1 MSRRALHTKSLV
13 IMGELV
19 VGVDVGTTKVCTIV
33 GEVRD
38 SDVYVLGLG
47 IEPSQGMRK
56 GMVTDLNALSA
67 SILASVHKAEKTSGY
82 EIGRAFVSLAGGHI
96 ESINSRGAVGI
107 PNQRG
112 VQLDDLER
120 AMDAAR
126 AVTLPHGREVLHVIP
141 RNYSLDGQ
149 TGLRSPL
156 GMLGF
161 RLEVEA
167 HIITASTQGVKNLEK
182 CVEDAGVLVDR
193 FILNPLAAG
202 DIVLT
207 PEEREAG
214 VMIVDIGGGTTDLAI
229 FVDGSVWHTA
239 VLGVGGQH
247 ITNDIAYGLHL
258 PTELAESVKLT
269 HGHADPK
276 AVSALEAFPIQ
287 PFGEELPSKVQRTD
301 LAHIVH
307 MRVAEMF
314 ELILKEA
321 KRSGYDG
328 LLKAGIVLTGGSS
341 LLPGIKAVAAD
352 VLRMPVRLGQPERVT
367 GMSEALKN
375 PAYSTS
381 VGLLKLGLIM
391 DMEDDRRDA
400 LRRHSNSRGS
410 GRMRGLLK
418 GVVERLLPHEE
429 PDE

>member
-1 MSRRALHTKSLV
+1 
-13 IMGELV
+13 MGELV
-19 VGVDVGTTKVCTIV
+19 VGIDIGTTKVCTLV
-33 GEVRD
+33 GEVRE
-38 SDVYVLGLG
+38 SDVYVLGVG
-47 IEPSQGMRK
+47 IEPSHGMRK
-56 GMVTDLNALSA
+56 GMVTDVNALSA
-67 SILASVHKAEKTSGY
+67 AIQASVHKAEKTSGY

-96 ESINSRGAVGI
+96 ESINSKGAVGI
-107 PNQRG
+107 PNSRG
-112 VQLDDLER
+112 VQPHDLER
-120 AMDAAR
+120 AMEAAR

-141 RNYSLDGQ
+141 RNYNLDGQ

-156 GMLGF
+156 GMYGF

-167 HIITASTQGVKNLEK
+167 HIVTASTQSVKTLEK

-207 PEEREAG
+207 PEERDAG
-214 VMIVDIGGGTTDLAI
+214 VMVVDIGGGTTDLAI
-229 FVDGSVWHTA
+229 FIDGAVWHTA
-239 VLGVGGQH
+239 VLAVGGQH

-276 AVSALEAFPIQ
+276 AVSPLEAFPIQ

-307 MRVAEMF
+307 MRVAEIF
-314 ELILKEA
+314 ELVLKEA

-341 LLPGIKAVAAD
+341 LLPGIKTVAAE
-352 VLRMPVRLGQPERVT
+352 VLQMPVRLAQPEHVT
-367 GMSEALKN
+367 GMAEALKN

-391 DMEDDRRDA
+391 DLEDARREE
-400 LRRHSNSRGS
+400 LGHSNSGGRGRVRS
-410 GRMRGLLK
+410 LLK
-418 GVVERLLPHEE
+418 GVIERLLPREE
-429 PDE
+429 AEE

>member
-1 MSRRALHTKSLV
+1 
-13 IMGELV
+13 MGELV
-19 VGVDVGTTKVCTIV
+19 VGIDVGTTKVCTIV

-207 PEEREAG
+207 PDEREAG

-276 AVSALEAFPIQ
+276 AVSPLEAFPIQ

-367 GMSEALKN
+367 GMSEALKS

-391 DMEDDRRDA
+391 DLEDDRREA

-410 GRMRGLLK
+410 GRMRGLLR

-429 PDE
+429 TGE

>member
-1 MSRRALHTKSLV
+1 
-13 IMGELV
+13 MGELV
-19 VGVDVGTTKVCTIV
+19 VGIDIGTTKVCTLV
-33 GEVRD
+33 GEVRE
-38 SDVYVLGLG
+38 SDIYVLGVG
-47 IEPSQGMRK
+47 IEPSHGMRK
-56 GMVTDLNALSA
+56 GMVTDVNALSA
-67 SILASVHKAEKTSGY
+67 SIQASVHKAEKTSGY

-96 ESINSRGAVGI
+96 ESINSKGAVGI
-107 PNQRG
+107 PNSRG
-112 VQLDDLER
+112 VQPYDLER
-120 AMDAAR
+120 AMEAAR

-141 RNYSLDGQ
+141 RNYNLDGQ

-156 GMLGF
+156 GMYGF

-167 HIITASTQGVKNLEK
+167 HIVTASTQSVKTLEK

-207 PEEREAG
+207 PEERDAG
-214 VMIVDIGGGTTDLAI
+214 VMVVDIGGGTTDLAI
-229 FVDGSVWHTA
+229 FIDGAVWHTA
-239 VLGVGGQH
+239 VLAVGGQH

-276 AVSALEAFPIQ
+276 AVSPLEAFPIQ
-287 PFGEELPSKVQRTD
+287 PFGEELPSKVQRAD
-301 LAHIVH
+301 LAHIIH
-307 MRVAEMF
+307 MRVAEIF
-314 ELILKEA
+314 ELVLKEA

-341 LLPGIKAVAAD
+341 LLPGIKTVAAE
-352 VLRMPVRLGQPERVT
+352 VLQMPVRLAQPEHVT
-367 GMSEALKN
+367 GMAEALKN

-391 DMEDDRRDA
+391 DLEDARREE
-400 LRRHSNSRGS
+400 LGRSNSGGR
-410 GRMRGLLK
+410 GRMRSLFK
-418 GVVERLLPHEE
+418 GVIERLLPHEE
-429 PDE
+429 TEE

>member
-1 MSRRALHTKSLV
+1 
-13 IMGELV
+13 MGELV
-19 VGVDVGTTKVCTIV
+19 VGIDVGTTKVCTIV

-149 TGLRSPL
+149 AGLRSPL

-276 AVSALEAFPIQ
+276 AVSPLEAFPIQ

-301 LAHIVH
+301 LAHIVY

-341 LLPGIKAVAAD
+341 LLPGIKTVAAD
-352 VLRMPVRLGQPERVT
+352 VLHMPVRLGQPERVT
-367 GMSEALKN
+367 GMAEALKS

-391 DMEDDRRDA
+391 DIEDDRREA

-410 GRMRGLLK
+410 GRMRGFFR

-429 PDE
+429 TGE

>member
-1 MSRRALHTKSLV
+1 
-13 IMGELV
+13 MGELV

-47 IEPSQGMRK
+47 IEPSQGMRR

-67 SILASVHKAEKTSGY
+67 CILASVHKAEKTSGY

-126 AVTLPHGREVLHVIP
+126 AVNLPHGREVLHVIP

-149 TGLRSPL
+149 AGLRSPL

-182 CVEDAGVLVDR
+182 CVVDAGVLVDR

-202 DIVLT
+202 DVVLT
-207 PEEREAG
+207 ADEREAG
-214 VMIVDIGGGTTDLAI
+214 VMIVDIGGGTTDIAI

-269 HGHADPK
+269 HGHADPR
-276 AVSALEAFPIQ
+276 AVSPLEAFPIQ
-287 PFGEELPSKVQRTD
+287 PFGEELPSKVQRAD
-301 LAHIVH
+301 LAHIIH
-307 MRVAEMF
+307 MRTTEMF

-341 LLPGIKAVAAD
+341 LLPGMKTVAAD
-352 VLRMPVRLGQPERVT
+352 VLRMPVRLGQPELVT

-391 DMEDDRRDA
+391 DMEDDRRAA
-400 LRRHSNSRGS
+400 LRKGVNSRGAG
-410 GRMRGLLK
+410 GRVRGFFK
-418 GVVERLLPHEE
+418 GALDRLLPHEE
-429 PDE
+429 GAE

>member
-1 MSRRALHTKSLV
+1 MYTCFT
-13 IMGELV
+13 
-19 VGVDVGTTKVCTIV
+19 DV
-33 GEVRD
+33 
-38 SDVYVLGLG
+38 S
-47 IEPSQGMRK
+47 
-56 GMVTDLNALSA
+56 ALSA

-82 EIGRAFVSLAGGHI
+82 EISRAFVSLAGSHI

-107 PNQRG
+107 PNSRG
-112 VQLDDLER
+112 VEVDDLER

-141 RNYSLDGQ
+141 RNYTLDGQ

-167 HIITASTQGVKNLEK
+167 HIITASAQGVKNLEK
-182 CVEDAGVLVDR
+182 CVEDAGVYVDR
-193 FILNPLAAG
+193 FILNPLASG
-202 DIVLT
+202 DVVLT

-214 VMIVDIGGGTTDLAI
+214 VMVVDIGGGTTDLAI
-229 FVDGSVWHTA
+229 FIDGAVWHTSVIA
-239 VLGVGGQH
+239 VGGQH

-258 PTELAESVKLT
+258 PTELAESVKLA
-269 HGHADPK
+269 HGHADPDE
-276 AVSALEAFPIQ
+276 VNPLDAFPIQ
-287 PFGEELPSKVQRTD
+287 PFGEELPSKVQRAD
-301 LAHIVH
+301 LAHIIH
-307 MRVAEMF
+307 MRVVEMF

-341 LLPGIKAVAAD
+341 QLPGIKTVAAD
-352 VLRMPVRLGQPERVT
+352 VLEMPVRESHPVNVT
-367 GMSEALKN
+367 GMAEALKN

-391 DMEDDRRDA
+391 DLEDDRRA
-400 LRRHSNSRGS
+400 SLRKLSNSRRNV
-410 GRMRGLLK
+410 RMRGFFK
-418 GVVERLLPHEE
+418 GVMDRFLPREEVEE
-429 PDE
+429 

>member
-1 MSRRALHTKSLV
+1 
-13 IMGELV
+13 MGELV
-19 VGVDVGTTKVCTIV
+19 VGIDVGTTKVCTIV

-207 PEEREAG
+207 PDEREAG

-276 AVSALEAFPIQ
+276 AVSPLEAFPIQ

-314 ELILKEA
+314 EMILKEA

-352 VLRMPVRLGQPERVT
+352 MLRMPVRLGQPERVT
-367 GMSEALKN
+367 GMSEALKS

-391 DMEDDRRDA
+391 DLEDDRREA

-410 GRMRGLLK
+410 GRMRGLLR

-429 PDE
+429 TGE

>member
-1 MSRRALHTKSLV
+1 
-13 IMGELV
+13 MGELV
-19 VGVDVGTTKVCTIV
+19 VGIDIGTTKVCTLV
-33 GEVRD
+33 GEVRE
-38 SDVYVLGLG
+38 SDIYVLGVG
-47 IEPSQGMRK
+47 IEPSHGMRK
-56 GMVTDLNALSA
+56 GMVTDVNALSA
-67 SILASVHKAEKTSGY
+67 SIQASVHKAEKTSGY

-96 ESINSRGAVGI
+96 ESINSKGAVGI
-107 PNQRG
+107 PNSRG
-112 VQLDDLER
+112 VQPHDLER
-120 AMDAAR
+120 AMEAAR

-141 RNYSLDGQ
+141 RNYNLDGQ

-156 GMLGF
+156 GMYGF

-167 HIITASTQGVKNLEK
+167 HIVTASTQSVKTLEK

-207 PEEREAG
+207 PEERDAG
-214 VMIVDIGGGTTDLAI
+214 VMVVDIGGGTTDLAI
-229 FVDGSVWHTA
+229 FIDGAVWHTA
-239 VLGVGGQH
+239 VLAVGGQH

-276 AVSALEAFPIQ
+276 AVSPLEAFPIQ
-287 PFGEELPSKVQRTD
+287 PFGEELPSKVQRAD

-307 MRVAEMF
+307 MRVAEIF
-314 ELILKEA
+314 ELVLKEA

-341 LLPGIKAVAAD
+341 LLPGIKTVAAE
-352 VLRMPVRLGQPERVT
+352 VLQMPVRLAQPEHVT
-367 GMSEALKN
+367 GMAEALKS

-391 DMEDDRRDA
+391 DLEDARREE
-400 LRRHSNSRGS
+400 LGRSNSGGRGRVRS
-410 GRMRGLLK
+410 LLK
-418 GVVERLLPHEE
+418 GMIERFLLHEE
-429 PDE
+429 AEE

>member
-1 MSRRALHTKSLV
+1 
-13 IMGELV
+13 MGELV

-67 SILASVHKAEKTSGY
+67 SIQASVHKAEKTSGY

-120 AMDAAR
+120 AMDSAR

-202 DIVLT
+202 DTVLT

-276 AVSALEAFPIQ
+276 AVSSLEAFPIQ

-307 MRVAEMF
+307 MRVAEVF
-314 ELILKEA
+314 EMILKEA

-341 LLPGIKAVAAD
+341 LLPGIKVVAAD
-352 VLRMPVRLGQPERVT
+352 VLRIPVRLGQPERVT
-367 GMSEALKN
+367 GMSEALKS

-391 DMEDDRRDA
+391 DIEDDRREA
-400 LRRHSNSRGS
+400 LRRHSNSHGS
-410 GRMRGLLK
+410 GRVRGFFR
-418 GVVERLLPHEE
+418 GVIERLLPSEE
-429 PDE
+429 TGE

>member
-1 MSRRALHTKSLV
+1 
-13 IMGELV
+13 MGELV
-19 VGVDVGTTKVCTIV
+19 VGIDVGTTKVCTIV

-56 GMVTDLNALSA
+56 GMVTDLNALRA
-67 SILASVHKAEKTSGY
+67 SIVASAHKAEKTSGY

-126 AVTLPHGREVLHVIP
+126 AVNLPHGREVLHVIP

-149 TGLRSPL
+149 AGLRSPL

-167 HIITASTQGVKNLEK
+167 HIITASVQGVKNLEK

-247 ITNDIAYGLHL
+247 ITNDIAYGLRL

-276 AVSALEAFPIQ
+276 AVSSLEAFPIQ
-287 PFGEELPSKVQRTD
+287 PFGEELPTKVQRAD
-301 LAHIVH
+301 LVHIVH

-314 ELILKEA
+314 EMILKEA

-391 DMEDDRRDA
+391 DEEDARREG
-400 LRRHSNSRGS
+400 LRKHSNSRGS
-410 GRMRGLLK
+410 GWMRGFLR
-418 GVVERLLPHEE
+418 GVAERLLPREE
-429 PDE
+429 TGE